1 LPEQLILLHYFGLD
15 QLAPQM
21 PTSLLICGKNIYTA
35 IKATLTQCTPKQ
47 LFGSRDVGQK
57 LLFITFTPQRQSN
70 SCHKCGNQAVFN
82 FDVRVSPGL
91 RGLLVRSTDERK
103 LLGRF

>member
-1 LPEQLILLHYFGLD
+1 M
-15 QLAPQM
+15 LAQKM
-21 PTSLLICGKNIYTA
+21 TTSLFICVKNIYTA
-35 IKATLTQCTPKQ
+35 IKATLTLCTPKQ
-47 LFGSRDVGQK
+47 LLGSRDVGQK

-82 FDVRVSPGL
+82 FGVRASPGL

-103 LLGRF
+103 LFRRR

>member
-1 LPEQLILLHYFGLD
+1 MSAKNFFLLLSILKR
-15 QLAPQM
+15 A
-21 PTSLLICGKNIYTA
+21 
-35 IKATLTQCTPKQ
+35 
-47 LFGSRDVGQK
+47 
-57 LLFITFTPQRQSN
+57 SN

-82 FDVRVSPGL
+82 FGVRAYPSL